1 MAAKAAVALL
11 IISLIGGSL
20 GTMAQRPPALPE
32 LSGNIEDQNGAIIVG
47 AEVKL
52 TDTKGSVRKT
62 TSDSSGGFKLGGL
75 THGSYSLSV
84 IARGFAAYEAIQEVD
99 ASTSAAPLTITL
111 YPGLINEKVTVDSA
125 ANNLDSARS
134 AGTQILSQRE
144 IDALPD
150 DPDRLREQLQT
161 LASSSG
167 SVPGDATVTV
177 DGFLTGSGLPPKSA
191 IREVRINPDL
201 YSAEYDTPPYRGG
214 RIEILTKPGAEKF
227 RGAAFVNLNNS
238 LLNARDPFAI
248 EREQTNTRRYG
259 FQLGG
264 PVVKKRA
271 GFFVDLERR
280 DIDEAATV
288 NAFVLNSTLQ
298 VTPFIANVL
307 TPARLTIG
315 SARFDWQAS
324 ATHTFVARFDFNR
337 NALMNQGA
345 GGSSL
350 ADRATN
356 SRSTEQSLRL
366 TESAVINASTF
377 NELRFGV
384 TWLKR
389 NEQAVAVGTA
399 IVVPGAFASGGASL
413 QQLVRGERRVEIA
426 NTLSTMSGKHNFK
439 FGIQLYHR
447 SVRDER
453 AENTEGTFVFGGT
466 LAPSLNP
473 NNPAGVFIS
482 GLEQYRR
489 TLLGLP
495 GGLPTQFTITR
506 GAPDVTL
513 NQWQFAAFV
522 QDEWRVRPNM
532 SLNLGLRYEAQTTPT
547 DGLSLAPRLGI
558 SYSPDDKQ
566 QWILRARA
574 GIFYERL
581 ADMLTLDALRLD
593 GLQQTQIL
601 INSPS
606 FPDPFVAGTPVQIT
620 STIRRL
626 NPTLR
631 PPASFQTRIE
641 IERQLPKGWRIS
653 ASQSWTRGWADTRSR
668 NINAP
673 NLEMGGLRPL
683 GVPENILEFES
694 SGRTAGQVFFF
705 GLFQTTNK
713 RFTVA
718 SGYLHFN
725 FRTNAERAHA
735 LPQSSYSDDGE
746 WSRPFWQAS
755 HRVFVNGNINL
766 PMKLRA
772 NVAINAASGTPYN
785 ITSGKDNNGDG
796 NFNDRPD
803 IVTVGSPNSI
813 STQFGAL
820 DPSAINGNLPKNV
833 GTNPSTVTLDLNLSR
848 RFALGHSAN
857 GNESRFQLT
866 VTAAAYNAL
875 NRTNL
880 RGVNGVLGSPLFGRS
895 NAAAPAR
902 RIEFGVRLS
911 F

>member
-1 MAAKAAVALL
+1 MKAAIALL
-11 IISLIGGSL
+11 IISLIGESL
-20 GTMAQRPPALPE
+20 ATMAQRPQALLE
-32 LSGNIEDQNGAIIVG
+32 LRGNIGDQNGAVIIG

-52 TDTKGSVRKT
+52 TDTQGNVRKT
-62 TSDSSGGFKLGGL
+62 ISDDAGGFKLGGL
-75 THGSYSLSV
+75 ANGSYSLSV
-84 IARGFAAYEAIQEVD
+84 TAQGFAMYEAIQEIG
-99 ASTSAAPLTITL
+99 ASPSTVPLTITL
-111 YPGLINEKVTVDSA
+111 YPGIINEKVTVDSA
-125 ANNLDSARS
+125 TNNLDPASS

-150 DPDRLREQLQT
+150 DPDRLRDQLQT

-167 SVPGDATVTV
+167 SVPGEATVTI
-177 DGFLTGSGLPPKSA
+177 DGFLSGSGLPPKSA

-214 RIEILTKPGAEKF
+214 RIEILTKPGAVEF
-227 RGAAFVNLNNS
+227 RGAAFLNLNNS
-238 LLNARDPFAI
+238 RLNARDPFAI
-248 EREQTNTRRYG
+248 ERAQTNTRRYG

-264 PVVKKRA
+264 PVVKKRS

-288 NAFVLNSTLQ
+288 NALVLNSAFQ
-298 VTPFIANVL
+298 ITPFVANVL

-324 ATHTFVARFDFNR
+324 AKHTFVARFDFNR
-337 NALMNQGA
+337 NALVNQGA
-345 GGSSL
+345 GGSNL
-350 ADRATN
+350 AERATN
-356 SRSTEQSLRL
+356 SHSTEQSLRL
-366 TESAVINASTF
+366 TETAVINIFTF

-389 NEQAVAVGTA
+389 NEQAISNGTG

-413 QQLVRGERRVEIA
+413 QRLARAERRVEIA
-426 NTLSTMSGKHNFK
+426 DTLSTVSGNHNLK

-466 LAPSLNP
+466 TAPSLDA
-473 NNPAGVFIS
+473 NNPAAVFIS

-495 GGLPTQFTITR
+495 GAGPTQFTITR
-506 GAPDVTL
+506 GAPSVTV

-522 QDEWRVRPNM
+522 QDEWRMRPNM
-532 SLNLGLRYEAQTTPT
+532 SLNIGLRYEAQTAPT

-558 SYSPDDKQ
+558 SYAPDDKQ

-581 ADMLTLDALRLD
+581 ADVLTLDALRLD
-593 GLQQTQIL
+593 GLQQTQFL
-601 INSPS
+601 INAPS
-606 FPDPFVAGTPVQIT
+606 FPDPFIAGAPVQTI
-620 STIRRL
+620 STIRRVDSA
-626 NPTLR
+626 LR
-631 PPASFQTRIE
+631 PPASFQTSVE
-641 IERQLPKGWRIS
+641 VERHLPKGWRIS
-653 ASQSWTRGWADTRSR
+653 VRQSWTRGWADTRSR

-683 GVPENILEFES
+683 GVPENVLQFES
-694 SGRTAGQVFFF
+694 GGRTVGRVFFV

-735 LPQSSYSDDGE
+735 LPQSSYSDQGE

-755 HRVFVNGNINL
+755 HRIFVNGNINL

-772 NVAINAASGTPYN
+772 NLALNVASGTPYN

-803 IVTVGSPNSI
+803 IVTAGSPNSI
-813 STQFGAL
+813 STLFGGL
-820 DPSAINGNLPKNV
+820 DPNAINGNLPKNV
-833 GTNPSTVTLDLNLSR
+833 GTNPATVTLDLNFSR

-866 VTAAAYNAL
+866 LTGAVYNAL

-880 RGVNGVLGSPLFGRS
+880 RGINGVLGSPLFGRS

-902 RIEFGVRLS
+902 RIEFGLRLS